1 LIATHSKLKLYKNIE
16 AVIDRGD
23 VLRLKSGFRFYIE
36 AFISQTCAGLLVLF
50 FLFSIFS
57 VLLIFYTQY
66 HEKQSPKDSAT
77 SWGG

>member
-36 AFISQTCAGLLVLF
+36 AFISQTCAGLFMLTGGVRLRGDKNPQE
-50 FLFSIFS
+50 
-57 VLLIFYTQY
+57 LI
-66 HEKQSPKDSAT
+66 
-77 SWGG
+77 